1 MGRED
6 ILEWKVGAH
15 GVEIKAL
22 PVEAVQLVE
31 ASVRT
36 RTQDESDGH
45 TGQGTVYAFKLSD
58 LEDAATW

>member
-1 MGRED
+1 MDSED

-36 RTQDESDGH
+36 QAESDGH
-45 TGQGTVYAFKLSD
+45 TGHGTVYAFKLSD

>member
-1 MGRED
+1 MCPKG
-6 ILEWKVGAH
+6 
-15 GVEIKAL
+15 EIKAL

-36 RTQDESDGH
+36 QAESDGH
-45 TGQGTVYAFKLSD
+45 TGHGTVYAFSLSD

>member
-1 MGRED
+1 M
-6 ILEWKVGAH
+6 GAH

-45 TGQGTVYAFKLSD
+45 TGHGTVYAFKLSD